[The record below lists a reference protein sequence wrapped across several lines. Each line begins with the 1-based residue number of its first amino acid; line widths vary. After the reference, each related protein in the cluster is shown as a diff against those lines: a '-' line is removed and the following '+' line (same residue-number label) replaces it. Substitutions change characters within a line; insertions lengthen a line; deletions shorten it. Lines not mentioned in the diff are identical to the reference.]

1 MSPSW
6 TIFLERVNLDILEI
20 YDDNIMIYLN
30 IFEKYRRHHLHH
42 ISSEFAESML
52 YSCSIDEEIDPS
64 NGPNRLLGRQR
75 GLIGQNTSSTFKCI
89 LENISRRHSGAPF
102 YPQPLVHM

>member
-30 IFEKYRRHHLHH
+30 IF
-42 ISSEFAESML
+42 
-52 YSCSIDEEIDPS
+52 
-64 NGPNRLLGRQR
+64 
-75 GLIGQNTSSTFKCI
+75 
-89 LENISRRHSGAPF
+89 
-102 YPQPLVHM
+102 